1 MAAQTET
8 ATDAAATLTTPT
20 LRTVIVIDRD
30 LPKGLAA
37 NAAAVLAHAF
47 GARRPDLVG
56 GDFDDATGATHAG
69 LIPTGLP
76 VLGATGADLATLRT
90 AAAERDLLVVDL
102 PAAGQQ
108 TTDYDAFRAAVE
120 GTDPA
125 DLTYLAV
132 LVSGPPRTVRK
143 LTGSLGLLR

>member
-1 MAAQTET
+1 MAAQTEIADT
-8 ATDAAATLTTPT
+8 APSATTPT

-56 GDFDDATGATHAG
+56 GDFTDATGATHAG

-76 VLGATGADLATLRT
+76 VLGAAAGDLPALR
-90 AAAERDLLVVDL
+90 ASAAERDLLVVDL
-102 PAAGQQ
+102 P
-108 TTDYDAFRAAVE
+108 
-120 GTDPA
+120 
-125 DLTYLAV
+125 
-132 LVSGPPRTVRK
+132 GPP
-143 LTGSLGLLR
+143 GSRRPTTTSSAPPSGAPIRAS

>member
-1 MAAQTET
+1 MAAQTEI
-8 ATDAAATLTTPT
+8 ATDAAAPTAPT

-56 GDFDDATGATHAG
+56 GDFADATGATHAG

-76 VLGATGADLATLRT
+76 VLGATGADLVSLRA

-108 TTDYDAFRAAVE
+108 TTDYDEFRAAVAA
-120 GTDPA
+120 A
-125 DLTYLAV
+125 DELPYLAA
-132 LVSGPPRTVRK
+132 LISGPPKAVRAV
-143 LTGSLGLLR
+143 TGQLGLLR

>member
-1 MAAQTET
+1 MAAQTEI
-8 ATDAAATLTTPT
+8 ATDAAAATTPT

-56 GDFDDATGATHAG
+56 GDFSDATGATHAG

-76 VLGATGADLATLRT
+76 VLGRPPATSRPCARPPLSATCSSSTSRPPGS
-90 AAAERDLLVVDL
+90 RR
-102 PAAGQQ
+102 P
-108 TTDYDAFRAAVE
+108 TTTSSAPPSRAP
-120 GTDPA
+120 TRP
-125 DLTYLAV
+125 
-132 LVSGPPRTVRK
+132 S
-143 LTGSLGLLR
+143 